1 MSGHLIAESLSLAY
15 VVGVGAGEVL
25 GVEECGICGRL
36 VVGGAFTCSVC
47 ASSHLFGKEGDSGG
61 A

>member
-1 MSGHLIAESLSLAY
+1 MSGRLEAEGMALAY
-15 VVGVGAGEVL
+15 VAGAGEVL

-47 ASSHLFGKEGDSGG
+47 ASSHLFGKEGDSRVS
-61 A
+61 